1 MAQLVEQRSRKA
13 QVTGSNPVV
22 GSTNARG
29 FRKGPSFRVWGD
41 RAAERFAFEVCDAPF
56 GRCLSGAELSLRA
69 TSSCCKPDLLAG
81 HISQQP
87 QFVASRA
94 SSTPNRK
101 RRRCAT
107 VFAERLQAQKYVSAS
122 RAKKGGSSVELRPES
137 AEMGGSSFI
146 ARPPPFFASSYF
158 APSFPHMKAFAA
170 CSGVSS
176 SGVSVSGF
184 SPVRFAW
191 RSSARSSSQSAICGF
206 FASSGPC
213 RYVPSTFL

>member
-29 FRKGPSFRVWGD
+29 SRKGPSFRVWGD
-41 RAAERFAFEVCDAPF
+41 RAAERFAFEACDAPF
-56 GRCLSGAELSLRA
+56 GRFLVGAELSLRA

-87 QFVASRA
+87 QFVAS
-94 SSTPNRK
+94 SESPTLNRK

-107 VFAERLQAQKYVSAS
+107 VFAERLQAQKYASAS
-122 RAKKGGSSVELRPES
+122 RAKKGVERLLAPLFAS
-137 AEMGGSSFI
+137 PG
-146 ARPPPFFASSYF
+146 ASSYF
-158 APSFPHMKAFAA
+158 APSFPHMKSFAA
-170 CSGVSS
+170 CSGASS
-176 SGVSVSGF
+176 SGVSVNGSL
-184 SPVRFAW
+184 PVRFAW

>member
-29 FRKGPSFRVWGD
+29 SRKGPSFRVWGAK
-41 RAAERFAFEVCDAPF
+41 AAERFAFEVCDAPF
-56 GRCLSGAELSLRA
+56 GCCLVGAELSLRA

-87 QFVASRA
+87 QFVAS
-94 SSTPNRK
+94 SESPTLNRK

-122 RAKKGGSSVELRPES
+122 RVKRGVECSLD
-137 AEMGGSSFI
+137 
-146 ARPPPFFASSYF
+146 PPFASSYF

-170 CSGVSS
+170 CSGASS
-176 SGVSVSGF
+176 SGVSVNGSL
-184 SPVRFAW
+184 PVRFAW

-206 FASSGPC
+206 FVSSGPC
-213 RYVPSTFL
+213 KYVPSTFL

>member
-29 FRKGPSFRVWGD
+29 SRKGPSFRVWGA
-41 RAAERFAFEVCDAPF
+41 RAAERFTFEVCDAPF
-56 GRCLSGAELSLRA
+56 GRCLVGAELSLRA

-87 QFVASRA
+87 QFVAS
-94 SSTPNRK
+94 SENSTPNRK

-107 VFAERLQAQKYVSAS
+107 VFVERLRAQKYASAS
-122 RAKKGGSSVELRPES
+122 RAKRGSSVCS
-137 AEMGGSSFI
+137 T
-146 ARPPPFFASSYF
+146 PFRFAWRFVYF

>member
-22 GSTNARG
+22 GSTNVRG
-29 FRKGPSFRVWGD
+29 SRKGPSFRVWGD
-41 RAAERFAFEVCDAPF
+41 RAAERFAFEACDAPF

-87 QFVASRA
+87 QFVASSE
-94 SSTPNRK
+94 SSTLNRK

-107 VFAERLQAQKYVSAS
+107 VFAERLRAQKYVRTS
-122 RAKKGGSSVELRPES
+122 RAKRRVERL
-137 AEMGGSSFI
+137 FD
-146 ARPPPFFASSYF
+146 PPFASSYF
-158 APSFPHMKAFAA
+158 APSFPHMKSFAA
-170 CSGVSS
+170 CSGASS
-176 SGVSVSGF
+176 SGVSVNGSL
-184 SPVRFAW
+184 PVRFAW

>member
-22 GSTNARG
+22 GSTNVRG
-29 FRKGPSFRVWGD
+29 SRKGPSFRVWGD

-81 HISQQP
+81 CISQQP
-87 QFVASRA
+87 QFVASKA

-107 VFAERLQAQKYVSAS
+107 VFAERLQAQKYASAS
-122 RAKKGGSSVELRPES
+122 RAKRGR
-137 AEMGGSSFI
+137 AF
-146 ARPPPFFASSYF
+146 ARPLFASPGASSYF

-170 CSGVSS
+170 CSGASS
-176 SGVSVSGF
+176 SGVSVNGSL
-184 SPVRFAW
+184 PVRFAC

>member
-22 GSTNARG
+22 GSTTVRG
-29 FRKGPSFRVWGD
+29 SRKGPSFRVWGD
-41 RAAERFAFEVCDAPF
+41 RAAERFAFEVCGVPF
-56 GRCLSGAELSLRA
+56 GRFLVGAELSLRA

-122 RAKKGGSSVELRPES
+122 RAKKG
-137 AEMGGSSFI
+137 SF
-146 ARPPPFFASSYF
+146 ALPPFASSYF

>member
-22 GSTNARG
+22 GSTNVRG
-29 FRKGPSFRVWGD
+29 SRKGPSFRVWGD

-56 GRCLSGAELSLRA
+56 GCCLVGAELSLRA

-87 QFVASRA
+87 QFVAS
-94 SSTPNRK
+94 SESPTLNRK

-122 RAKKGGSSVELRPES
+122 RVKGVECSLDPL
-137 AEMGGSSFI
+137 
-146 ARPPPFFASSYF
+146 FASSYF

-170 CSGVSS
+170 CSGASS
-176 SGVSVSGF
+176 SGVSVNS
-184 SPVRFAW
+184 SLPVRFAW

-206 FASSGPC
+206 FVSSGPC
-213 RYVPSTFL
+213 KYVPSTFL

>member
-29 FRKGPSFRVWGD
+29 FRKGPSFRVWDD

-122 RAKKGGSSVELRPES
+122 RAKKGGGRALNCAPNLQKWEAVHSLLD
-137 AEMGGSSFI
+137 
-146 ARPPPFFASSYF
+146 PPLFASSYF

>member
-13 QVTGSNPVV
+13 QVTGSNTVV

-29 FRKGPSFRVWGD
+29 SRKGPSFRVWGAK
-41 RAAERFAFEVCDAPF
+41 AAGRLAFGVCDAPF

-69 TSSCCKPDLLAG
+69 TSCCKPDLLAG

-122 RAKKGGSSVELRPES
+122 RAKKGVERSLY
-137 AEMGGSSFI
+137 
-146 ARPPPFFASSYF
+146 PPLASPGASSYF

-170 CSGVSS
+170 CSGASS
-176 SGVSVSGF
+176 SGVSVNGSL
-184 SPVRFAW
+184 PVRFAW